1 MKRPPN
7 NVMSEIKTRQKSAK
21 VSVSEKKVRN
31 VWGIHEDF
39 ETVFNAVLISGIVM
53 RRSL

>member
-7 NVMSEIKTRQKSAK
+7 NVMSEIKTRQKLAK
-21 VSVSEKKVRN
+21 NRN
-31 VWGIHEDF
+31 VWGMHEDF
-39 ETVFNAVLISGIVM
+39 ETVFNAGLISVIVM